1 MTGSNMTLLQKSS
14 SAVGITAMLAFAPGA
29 SAVTFNVTD
38 AQFTSGPGY
47 GVDASENSSVA
58 TKIDVRF
65 STSAF
70 STQNFDLDA
79 VNESSTFGFGTIDLE
94 EPNAHGGIVA
104 NEADGL
110 GITGTLTFSAP
121 TGVTQTVTALGVAT
135 PGSISDSSADYVIDW
150 LPVTVLFGNSGSFLL
165 NLTDMSFYGRGSQVQ
180 NATITLLSLGDRINV
195 SAPVSVPE
203 PGTLGLLGLGLAGL
217 GLSRRRK
224 AD

>member
-14 SAVGITAMLAFAPGA
+14 SAFGITAMLAFAPGA
-29 SAVTFNVTD
+29 SAVTFNVTG
-38 AQFTSGPGY
+38 AQFTPGPGY

-58 TKIDVRF
+58 TKIDVQF

-70 STQNFDLDA
+70 STQNFDLEA
-79 VNESSTFGFGTIDLE
+79 VNESFTFGFGTIDLE

-150 LPVTVLFGNSGSFLL
+150 LPVTVLFGNGGSFLL
-165 NLTDMSFYGRGSQVQ
+165 NLTDMSFYGRGSQTQ

-195 SAPVSVPE
+195 AGPVSVPE